1 MVMEFAVDHA
11 LPVALGV
18 QLRGLI
24 EYGVACGQLMPGDR
38 LPSVRD
44 MATRLGIAPMTVS
57 NVYAGLQEAGLIE
70 AHRGQG
76 TFVSRAAAGFARPQ
90 LAALQRRVD
99 ELIGAAAAEGIGT
112 AELARL
118 FNARLHRSQ
127 TTGRALRIVFVGVFV
142 EATRAYVAEIQRRL
156 PRGDTLTGTTLDEF
170 ARNDV
175 ARQRAL
181 SADLIVTFPNR
192 KAEVV
197 DLMGS
202 DRRVVTIRFIP
213 ADHTRAAL
221 ATIDPRARLAVIST
235 FPEFLPIM
243 KAGVQQ
249 FAPHVRRLEAT
260 VLQSP
265 DLKAVLRRVDA
276 VVYASGSERVRRM
289 IKPGIPAFE
298 YRHAPDPHEIDEVL
312 LPALEELRAGALSR
326 KASAA
331 G

>member
-1 MVMEFAVDHA
+1 MEFAVDHA

-44 MATRLGIAPMTVS
+44 MAAKLGIAPMTVS
-57 NVYAGLQEAGLIE
+57 NVYAELQEAGLIE

-99 ELIGAAAAEGIGT
+99 QLISAAAAEGIGA

-118 FNARLHRSQ
+118 FNARLHRAEA
-127 TTGRALRIVFVGVFV
+127 TGRALRIVFVGVFT

-156 PRGDTLTGTTLDEF
+156 PRGDSLTGITLDEF
-170 ARNDV
+170 ARSDI

-181 SADLIVTFPNR
+181 NADLIVTFPNR

-197 DLMGS
+197 DLVGA
-202 DRRVVTIRFIP
+202 DRRVIAIRFIP
-213 ADHTRAAL
+213 ADQTRAAL
-221 ATIDPRARLAVIST
+221 ATIDPRARLGIVST

-249 FAPHVRRLEAT
+249 FAPHVRKLEAT

-265 DLKAVLRRVDA
+265 DLKQLLRRVDA

-312 LPALEELRAGALSR
+312 LPALEQLRAGAPVR
-326 KASAA
+326 RAKA

>member
-1 MVMEFAVDHA
+1 MLA
-11 LPVALGV
+11 
-18 QLRGLI
+18 
-24 EYGVACGQLMPGDR
+24 
-38 LPSVRD
+38 
-44 MATRLGIAPMTVS
+44 
-57 NVYAGLQEAGLIE
+57 AGKGPQAG
-70 AHRGQG
+70 
-76 TFVSRAAAGFARPQ
+76 RAAPKGAALRIIGRGRPQ

-99 ELIGAAAAEGIGT
+99 DLINAAAAEGIGT
-112 AELARL
+112 AELTRL
-118 FNARLHRSQ
+118 FNARLHRARVV
-127 TTGRALRIVFVGVFV
+127 GRPLRIVFVGVFP

-156 PRGDTLTGTTLDEF
+156 PRGDALTGITLDEF
-170 ARNDV
+170 TRSDV

-197 DLMGS
+197 DLVGS

-213 ADHTRAAL
+213 ADQTRAAL
-221 ATIDPRARLAVIST
+221 ATIDPRARLGIVST

-249 FAPHVRRLEAT
+249 FTPHVRRIEAT

-289 IKPGIPAFE
+289 IKPGIRAFE

-312 LPALEELRAGALSR
+312 LPALEELRAGGLPR